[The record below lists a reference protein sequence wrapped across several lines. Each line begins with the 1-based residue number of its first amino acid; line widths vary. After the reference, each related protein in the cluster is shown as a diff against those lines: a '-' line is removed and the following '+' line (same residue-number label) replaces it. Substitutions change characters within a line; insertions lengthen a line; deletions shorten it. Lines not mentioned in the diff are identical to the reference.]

1 MRITQADCQKCSMGS
16 SSAAGRLRWWLLH
29 QLHNVMLSG
38 FFTACRLPL
47 QAEGLQQ
54 STIDDRRSQQAN
66 LTNAI
71 AAKVQETFEALHTEF
86 W

>member
-1 MRITQADCQKCSMGS
+1 MPPPHPHPPLPC
-16 SSAAGRLRWWLLH
+16 LL
-29 QLHNVMLSG
+29 
-38 FFTACRLPL
+38 P

-54 STIDDRRSQQAN
+54 STIDDRRAQQAN

-71 AAKVQETFEALHTEF
+71 AAKVQETFESLHTDF